1 MVESDFLGR
10 WYISEMEMWDKD
22 YIDAEVRGYILFNE
36 DGSGEFQFG
45 YVHGF
50 MNCKYTIKDNDEDIV
65 EFTWEGNDECDF
77 ASGRG
82 YCKINNSIII
92 GKIFINNSETSKFK
106 AIKGSVQ

>member
-1 MVESDFLGR
+1 MSKNNFIGK

-65 EFTWEGNDECDF
+65 EFTWEGNNECNL

-82 YCKINNSIII
+82 YAKLSENSIIGEI
-92 GKIFINNSETSKFK
+92 YIHNSDDSEFK
-106 AIKGSVQ
+106 AIR